1 MDLKEEIKNSIKLS
15 QLVGRNLSLKRRDKS
30 NFVALCPFHK
40 EKTPSFNISDDKGFY
55 HCFGC
60 GKHGDIFDYVMEIEN
75 KTFLEALK
83 KLADEAGLK
92 NTDYNFTINPKLK
105 RSINLLKR
113 ISDSYIQNL
122 NAPLGENARNY
133 LYFRGIDETIIKNFM
148 IGYAGNLNSNQY
160 LVKCLMDFAKVDLNY
175 NEVPA
180 LKKGEP
186 IVGNKSRWKE
196 IVSGKN
202 FTITL
207 NLNQGKGTG
216 EIWTND
222 LSEEYVNFNK
232 SE

>member
-1 MDLKEEIKNSIKLS
+1 MTGAETEEGAQKVARCIANSL
-15 QLVGRNLSLKRRDKS
+15 LVKTSWYGSDPNWGR
-30 NFVALCPFHK
+30 
-40 EKTPSFNISDDKGFY
+40 I
-55 HCFGC
+55 
-60 GKHGDIFDYVMEIEN
+60 
-75 KTFLEALK
+75 
-83 KLADEAGLK
+83 
-92 NTDYNFTINPKLK
+92 
-105 RSINLLKR
+105 
-113 ISDSYIQNL
+113 
-122 NAPLGENARNY
+122 
-133 LYFRGIDETIIKNFM
+133 IDAA
-148 IGYAGNLNSNQY
+148 GYAKVG
-160 LVKCLMDFAKVDLNY
+160 MDFAKVDLNY